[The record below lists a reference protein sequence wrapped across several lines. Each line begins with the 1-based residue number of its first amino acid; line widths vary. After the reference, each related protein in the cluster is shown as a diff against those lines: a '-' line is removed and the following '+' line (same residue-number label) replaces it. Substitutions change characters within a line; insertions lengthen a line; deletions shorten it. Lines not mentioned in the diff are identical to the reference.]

1 VRVSFRGKPYPAKDV
16 EFVRFMLFDGRGE
29 LVALASPEAVGDG
42 EWRIVLDAKQTERLP
57 VGSNRLELAVTSRIV
72 ALPSF
77 KSFRFVTVRESIAS
91 DKRTGK

>member
-1 VRVSFRGKPYPAKDV
+1 
-16 EFVRFMLFDGRGE
+16 

-57 VGSNRLELAVTSRIV
+57 LGSNRLELAVTSRIV

-77 KSFRFVTVRESIAS
+77 KTFRFVTVRESIAS